1 MTTQEWHVN
10 GDLTQEFIGLFTHK
24 KNRSRAN
31 RIFSVLRPWHA
42 RFFQQGDFFMIQLVD
57 INNFKWTGMSKRNP
71 IDKYSVTE
79 AKKAALVKIMR
90 QIEGTL

>member
-1 MTTQEWHVN
+1 MTTQEWHVD
-10 GDLTQEFIGLFTHK
+10 GDLAQEFIGLFTHK

-31 RIFSVLRPWHA
+31 RIFSVLQPSSA
-42 RFFQQGDFFMIQLVD
+42 RFVQSGDFFLLEFSD
-57 INNFKWTGMSKRNP
+57 KYGLTWTGMSKRNP